1 MRAQSHSNP
10 SPLASLFRREAA
22 GRDRRVGERLLA
34 YWDNK
39 LAEFGDQITVAA
51 LDLEDMAR
59 LDWSNRFLISI
70 DPIVERSSLV
80 MYGKKFAS
88 LLQLPEKPRPD
99 LSLLR
104 QLPHRYVEVF
114 LEGCEQAQRERD
126 LVRLEGRVGRRD
138 AKIEQYRI
146 VFIPV
151 GVRPKSLTYFALG
164 AFSNRVID
172 PIALAMA
179 IGAGPL

>member
-1 MRAQSHSNP
+1 MRALPRSAP
-10 SPLASLFRREAA
+10 SPLASLLWREAA

-34 YWDNK
+34 YWEGK
-39 LAEFGDQITVAA
+39 LAEFGDQMTLAA
-51 LDLEDMAR
+51 LDLGDIAR

-70 DPIVERSSLV
+70 DPVVERSSLV
-80 MYGKKFAS
+80 IYGKKFAS
-88 LLQLPEKPRPD
+88 LLQLPEKPRPE

-126 LVRLEGRVGRRD
+126 PVRLEGRVGRRD
-138 AKIEQYRI
+138 AKIEQYRL

-164 AFSNRVID
+164 AFNNRVID
-172 PIALAMA
+172 PLALALA
-179 IGAGPL
+179 AESRPL

>member
-1 MRAQSHSNP
+1 MRALPRSRP
-10 SPLASLFRREAA
+10 SPLASLFWREAA

-39 LAEFGDQITVAA
+39 LAEFGDEVTIAA
-51 LDLEDMAR
+51 LDLDNIAS

-70 DPIVERSSLV
+70 DPVVERSSLL

-88 LLQLPEKPRPD
+88 VLQLPERPRPD

-114 LEGCEQAQRERD
+114 LQGCAQAHRERSP
-126 LVRLEGRVGRRD
+126 VRLEGRVARRD

-151 GVRPKSLTYFALG
+151 GVRPKSLTCFALG
-164 AFSNRVID
+164 AFSNRVAD
-172 PIALAMA
+172 PLALAMA
-179 IGAGPL
+179 LDARAV